1 MITKENDNMALKH
14 VKTAEF
20 EETVGQAPLA
30 VVDFWA
36 PWCGPCQVLGPVMED
51 LGTRYEGKVLFAK
64 ADVDEEPEL
73 ARRFGVMNIPTVV
86 FLKEGREF
94 DRKVGA
100 FPSAIYE
107 EILDKSL

>member
-1 MITKENDNMALKH
+1 MAVQH

-20 EETVGQAPLA
+20 DETVGAAPLA

-36 PWCGPCQVLGPVMED
+36 PWCGPCRMVGPVVED
-51 LGTRYEGKVLFAK
+51 LAVRYEGGAMVAKVN
-64 ADVDEEPEL
+64 VDEEADL

-86 FLKEGREF
+86 FLKGGREF

-100 FPSAIYE
+100 YPAEVYAE
-107 EILDKSL
+107 VLDKAL